1 MHVYGYIR
9 ASDLPEIESPQAQQR
24 MIENYCQRGGQE
36 VHAHYVDASDSGK
49 QPLHGRKAGGR
60 LWLDLRRDDHVVLAR
75 LDRLADSFLDAVNI
89 LDSWVRYYER
99 GEVKEVSR

>member
-9 ASDLPEIESPQAQQR
+9 ASDLPEIESAQAQQQT
-24 MIENYCQRGGQE
+24 IENYCRRAGQE
-36 VHAHYVDASDSGK
+36 VHGHYVDASDSGK
-49 QPLHGRKAGGR
+49 QPLHRRKAGGR
-60 LWLDLRRDDHVVLAR
+60 LSLDLQRGDHVVLAR
-75 LDRLADSFLDAVNI
+75 MDRLAGSFLDAVNI